1 MHNKVAVR
9 EVHVDQIA
17 DTIARLV
24 QEANFVLEGDVRR
37 ALNQAKDLEQA
48 AVGQA
53 VLVQIAENYTI
64 AEAEQVP
71 MCQDTGAAV
80 VFLDLGQDVHLVGGD
95 LTEAVNRGV
104 AKGYTEGYLR
114 LSMLNDPITR
124 VNTRNNTPAMIHL
137 NIVPGDKVH
146 IKVDCKGGGSENM
159 SQLKMLPPSAGWPG
173 VRQFII
179 DAVANAGPNACP
191 PLIVGVGLG
200 GTFEKC
206 AFLAKKSL
214 LREVGAPHPD
224 PEWAAREQ
232 ELLAEINKLGVGPM
246 GLGGTVT
253 ALAVH
258 IEVMGCHIVALP
270 VAVNIEC
277 HSHRHKEAVI

>member
-1 MHNKVAVR
+1 MR
-9 EVHVDQIA
+9 QVHVDQIA

-24 QEANFVLEGDVRR
+24 QEANYVLEEDVTR
-37 ALNQAKDLEQA
+37 ALSKAISLEEA
-48 AVGQA
+48 PVGQA
-53 VLVQIAENYTI
+53 VLMQITDNYNI
-64 AEAEQVP
+64 AQTERVP

-80 VFLDLGQDVHLVGGD
+80 VFLEIGQDCHVVGGD
-95 LTEAVNRGV
+95 LKEAVNRGV

-114 LSMLNDPITR
+114 MSMVEDPINR
-124 VNTRNNTPAMIHL
+124 VNTKNNTPAMIH
-137 NIVPGDKVH
+137 IDMVPGDQVK

-159 SQLKMLPPSAGWPG
+159 SQLRMLPPSAGWEG
-173 VRQFII
+173 ARQFIVET
-179 DAVANAGPNACP
+179 VANAGPNACP
-191 PLIVGVGLG
+191 PLIIGVGLG

-206 AFLAKKSL
+206 AYLAKKSL

-224 PEWAAREQ
+224 PFWAAKEQ
-232 ELLAEINKLGVGPM
+232 ELLEEINKLGVGPM

-277 HSHRHKEAVI
+277 HSHRHKEAVL